1 MSGVGVGVPIPPV
14 EHPLGAREVV
24 DLQVRLERGGIL
36 GHEGLLEEGQIA
48 WRMISEDV
56 RTKDSKLVVLRTV
69 EL

>member
-48 WRMISEDV
+48 
-56 RTKDSKLVVLRTV
+56 
-69 EL
+69 